1 MAWCWKNLIFRRIR
15 QNTTSACIGFFWFN
29 FGRTTFHLFN
39 LPNWSLGDNDSRK
52 LILMPPSRVF
62 KREPANAAKLDS
74 LDNLTWY
81 FQVWVYRSLCWHFPS
96 QKCYLCSLE
105 NSFHQFVCD
114 HLIREEFVLRSF
126 SKHCAGTSPKQLAF
140 WINNLT
146 NPLLFKYSM
155 LTRLS
160 NDLEASRRSTKRP
173 ILLATTLVTRLS
185 EYVSK
190 RFESC
195 TCRRR
200 N

>member
-1 MAWCWKNLIFRRIR
+1 
-15 QNTTSACIGFFWFN
+15 
-29 FGRTTFHLFN
+29 
-39 LPNWSLGDNDSRK
+39 
-52 LILMPPSRVF
+52 MPHSRVF
-62 KREPANAAKLDS
+62 KREAANAAKLDS

-81 FQVWVYRSLCWHFPS
+81 FQVWVVFVLPKSVVSVSW
-96 QKCYLCSLE
+96 
-105 NSFHQFVCD
+105 HQFVCD

-146 NPLLFKYSM
+146 NPLPFKYSM

-200 N
+200 KQSLTRKRHQVLILLPEKRKLKKFLCSRMGGNICLGECLRKDCRNNEMHEPTRRLSSAC

>member
-1 MAWCWKNLIFRRIR
+1 MKTYSHASIYGFRKRTSKCGEIRLPGQFDLIFPRVG
-15 QNTTSACIGFFWFN
+15 GFCA
-29 FGRTTFHLFN
+29 
-39 LPNWSLGDNDSRK
+39 
-52 LILMPPSRVF
+52 V
-62 KREPANAAKLDS
+62 
-74 LDNLTWY
+74 
-81 FQVWVYRSLCWHFPS
+81 
-96 QKCYLCSLE
+96 QKCYLCFLE
-105 NSFHQFVCD
+105 NSFDQFVCD
-114 HLIREEFVLRSF
+114 HLIREEFVLRNF
-126 SKHCAGTSPKQLAF
+126 SKYCAGTSPKQLAF

-146 NPLLFKYSM
+146 NPLPFKYSM

>member
-1 MAWCWKNLIFRRIR
+1 MAWCWKNLIFRRIG
-15 QNTTSACIGFFWFN
+15 QNTTSACIGFFWIN
-29 FGRTTFHLFN
+29 LGRKTVHLFN

-52 LILMPPSRVF
+52 LILMPQSRVF

-74 LDNLTWY
+74 LDNLTWH
-81 FQVWVYRSLCWHFPS
+81 FQVWVVFCAAE
-96 QKCYLCSLE
+96 KCYLYFLE
-105 NSFHQFVCD
+105 KNFHQFVCD

-146 NPLLFKYSM
+146 NPLPFKYSM

-160 NDLEASRRSTKRP
+160 NDLEASRSSTNRP

>member
-1 MAWCWKNLIFRRIR
+1 MAWCWKNLILRRIG
-15 QNTTSACIGFFWFN
+15 QNTTSACIGFFWIN
-29 FGRTTFHLFN
+29 LGRKTVHLFN

-81 FQVWVYRSLCWHFPS
+81 LQVWVVFVLPKSVISVSWRKAFI
-96 QKCYLCSLE
+96 
-105 NSFHQFVCD
+105 NSSATIY
-114 HLIREEFVLRSF
+114 LIREEFVLRSF

-146 NPLLFKYSM
+146 NPLPFKYSM